1 MAATHFEK
9 VAIFLI
15 ILFKRKYLLDRLA
28 KRAGYL
34 QCQNGRWDKL
44 AALDGIDCLAA
55 HIHLLSQLLL
65 GHTHLGSCYSYL
77 VIHISTTT

>member
-15 ILFKRKYLLDRLA
+15 ILLKGKYLLHRLA

-34 QCQNGRWDKL
+34 QRQDRRGYKL
-44 AALDGIDCLAA
+44 TALYGIDCLAA

-65 GHTHLGSCYSYL
+65 GHTHLGTCYSYL